1 MTFQTLIHRQTA
13 AAPHE
18 MGAGVSVPAGFAIL
32 HGTLAPEGCVVH
44 PQAFSAQ
51 VFDGPARV
59 FGAAGDAVQAI
70 QSGRI
75 RSTDILIVR
84 HDERDADMNA
94 ADDMQLISAALEAH
108 GLDRV
113 TIITDGKTGR
123 SADGAIIGQVT
134 PAASAGGAIAYIN
147 DDDIIHV
154 DIAARRIDVMAD
166 IDIRRGAKA
175 QRPGA
180 KSFGALEKYARLV
193 ASAR

>member
-1 MTFQTLIHRQTA
+1 MTFQTLINRQTST

-18 MGAGVSVPAGFAIL
+18 MGAGVVLGGFAIL

-44 PQAFSAQ
+44 PQAFSSQ

-59 FGAAGDAVQAI
+59 FCAAADAILAI
-70 QSGRI
+70 QSDRI
-75 RSTDILIVR
+75 RSTDILIIR

-94 ADDMQLISAALEAH
+94 SDDMQLISAALEAQ

-123 SADGAIIGQVT
+123 TTEGAIIGQVT

-175 QRPGA
+175 LRPGA